1 MGLRFRKS
9 FKIFPGVKLN
19 FNKKSIG
26 LSFGTRGARVS
37 VNSDGRK
44 TTSLGLPGTGLYWVD
59 SRKNPRKD
67 DEVSFFGCFMWILL
81 LPFILVIVKRNQ
93 MMAYIEKNAYKN
105 IDKTE

>member
-9 FKIFPGVKLN
+9 IKIFPGVKLN

-44 TTSLGLPGTGLYWVD
+44 TTSVGLPGTGLYWTD

-81 LPFILVIVKRNQ
+81 LPFILVYNLIRWIFIGIGKLFKFIFRS
-93 MMAYIEKNAYKN
+93 K
-105 IDKTE
+105 